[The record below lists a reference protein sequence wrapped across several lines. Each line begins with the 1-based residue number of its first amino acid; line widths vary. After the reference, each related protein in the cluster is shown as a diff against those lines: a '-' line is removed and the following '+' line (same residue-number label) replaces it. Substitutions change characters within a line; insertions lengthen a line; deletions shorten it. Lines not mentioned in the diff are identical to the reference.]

1 MSSAL
6 DDTSKDDTLSSE
18 VSESD
23 EMSNGDGYRRWG
35 RWTTVR
41 VSGMSVL
48 RWSRAW
54 QEVTPL
60 YLVAILT
67 LGRRRGLVAG
77 LVQGGN
83 DGQQAFWRN
92 FSATLG
98 NGRDTWRLNMVRSVR
113 SGCQQVRWEE

>member
-23 EMSNGDGYRRWG
+23 EMSNGDGYRRCGMWK
-35 RWTTVR
+35 TVR
-41 VSGMSVL
+41 VSCVL
-48 RWSRAW
+48 VLIWSMAG
-54 QEVTPL
+54 QEVKPL

-77 LVQGGN
+77 LVKGGN

-92 FSATLG
+92 FSA
-98 NGRDTWRLNMVRSVR
+98 S
-113 SGCQQVRWEE
+113 SG

>member
-77 LVQGGN
+77 LVEGGN

-92 FSATLG
+92 FSATVG
-98 NGRDTWRLNMVRSVR
+98 
-113 SGCQQVRWEE
+113 

>member
-35 RWTTVR
+35 RWTAVR
-41 VSGMSVL
+41 VGGMSVFS
-48 RWSRAW
+48 WSRAG
-54 QEVTPL
+54 QEVKPL
-60 YLVAILT
+60 YLVAILP
-67 LGRRRGLVAG
+67 LSRRRGLVAG
-77 LVQGGN
+77 LVEGQN

-92 FSATLG
+92 FSA
-98 NGRDTWRLNMVRSVR
+98 S
-113 SGCQQVRWEE
+113 SG